1 MRTSVRNAA
10 IALLAVGLLAWFLR
24 NAHLGEVWREIR
36 RANPWPVLFGM
47 AMTVLNMAIR
57 SVRWQ
62 YLLAPVGATHF
73 RAAFRTTMIGFA
85 ASAVLPARAGEVI
98 RPYLL
103 ARQEGLSAT
112 ATFATVVVERVVD
125 SITVVLLLAVF
136 VLFFDQGVPPG
147 ALYQTVQVGGLTVGA
162 ISIAGLAAMFVAAG
176 RPGALAQG
184 ALKLERLLPGRLAH
198 AVAGLV
204 KKFSEGLAVVRS
216 PRRLLVAL
224 ALSLPLWLSIGA
236 GVWAVCHAF
245 RIEIAFSATFLLLAL
260 LVVGVSVPTP
270 GGVGGFHEM
279 FRLGA
284 TTFFGAPNDG
294 AVGAAI
300 ALHAVSFL
308 PIVALGLTFVVQDG
322 LSLTG
327 MRRLAHVAEAEG
339 ETG

>member
-1 MRTSVRNAA
+1 MRTSVRNTV
-10 IALLAVGLLAWFLR
+10 IALLAVALLAWFLR

-36 RANPWPVLFGM
+36 RANAWLVLFGIT
-47 AMTVLNMAIR
+47 MTVVNMAIR
-57 SVRWQ
+57 GVRWQ
-62 YLLAPVGATHF
+62 YLLAPVGETHF
-73 RAAFRTTMIGFA
+73 RAAFRATMIGFA

-125 SITVVLLLAVF
+125 TMTVVLLLAAF
-136 VLFFDQGVPPG
+136 VLFFDRGVERG
-147 ALYQTVQVGGLTVGA
+147 ALYQTVQIGGLTVGA
-162 ISIAGLAAMFVAAG
+162 ISVAGLAAMFVAAG
-176 RPGALAQG
+176 RPGVLAQW
-184 ALKLERLLPGRLAH
+184 ALKLERLLPGRVAR

-204 KKFSEGLAVVRS
+204 KKFSQGLAVVRS
-216 PRRLLVAL
+216 PRRLLAAL

-236 GVWAVCHAF
+236 GVWAVCTAF
-245 RIEIAFSATFLLLAL
+245 RIDISFPATFLLLAM

-284 TTFFGAPNDG
+284 TTFFGAPNDR

-300 ALHAVSFL
+300 VLHAVSFL
-308 PIVALGLTFVVQDG
+308 PVVGLGLAFVVQDG

-327 MRRLAHVAEAEG
+327 MRRLADIAEAEG
-339 ETG
+339 ESG

>member
-36 RANPWPVLFGM
+36 RANAWLVLFGM
-47 AMTVLNMAIR
+47 TITVLTMAVR
-57 SVRWQ
+57 SLRWQ
-62 YLLAPVGATHF
+62 YLLAPVGDTHF
-73 RAAFRTTMIGFA
+73 RVAFRATMIGFA

-112 ATFATVVVERVVD
+112 ATFATIIVERLVD
-125 SITVVLLLAVF
+125 AVTVVLLLAVF
-136 VLFFDQGVPPG
+136 VLFFDQGVPQG
-147 ALYQTVQVGGLTVGA
+147 ALYQAVQVGGLTVGA
-162 ISIAGLAAMFVAAG
+162 ISLAGFAAMFVAAG
-176 RPGALAQG
+176 RPGSLVQW
-184 ALKLERLLPGRLAH
+184 ALKLERLLPSRLAH

-204 KKFSEGLAVVRS
+204 KKFSSGLAVVRS

-224 ALSLPLWLSIGA
+224 ALSLVLWLAIGA
-236 GVWAVCHAF
+236 GVWAVCAAF
-245 RIEIAFSATFLLLAL
+245 RIALAFPATFLLLAM

-284 TTFFGAPNDG
+284 TTFFSAPNDR
-294 AVGAAI
+294 AIGAAI
-300 ALHAVSFL
+300 VLHAVSFL
-308 PIVALGLTFVVQDG
+308 PVIGLGLTFVVQDG

-327 MRRLAHVAEAEG
+327 MGRLAHVAEAEG
-339 ETG
+339 DAG